1 MGKKRAREADGA
13 AKDPDKMVEDD
24 SSDDD
29 VSEPQLSK
37 LRASDGL
44 TKLRISIW

>member
-29 VSEPQLSK
+29 VSEPAPTVK
-37 LRASDGL
+37 
-44 TKLRISIW
+44 SILVNE